1 MRIKTLVTAVRR
13 TAAALLRAARRFGS
27 VIAEIDRQ
35 QRRFTAVYRS
45 PDRYLPNSGAPP
57 ETYRE
62 FLARTRGALLHEPSA
77 RARLAGHAVR

>member
-1 MRIKTLVTAVRR
+1 MRIKTLVTAARR

-27 VIAEIDRQ
+27 AIAEMDRQ
-35 QRRFTAVYRS
+35 QRRLFTIHQS
-45 PDRYLPNSGAPP
+45 TDRYLPNSYAPP

-77 RARLAGHAVR
+77 RARLAGHAIR